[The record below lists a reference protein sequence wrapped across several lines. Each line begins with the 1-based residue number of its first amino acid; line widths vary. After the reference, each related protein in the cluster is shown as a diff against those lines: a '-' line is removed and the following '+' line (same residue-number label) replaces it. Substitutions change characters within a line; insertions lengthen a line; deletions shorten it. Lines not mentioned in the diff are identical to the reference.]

1 MGSPTRTGAAMNV
14 PAHIPKDAEAIHDLA
29 WWAAERDRQG
39 RRGILLSV
47 LRTVGSIEPCPVC
60 EREPCPSPSFCELC
74 READARTSGRREVSR
89 PRPTPLTLVEAI
101 KQSVRDR
108 GIAALKAPATRERLS
123 RCDNAARMEI
133 DRWLQQ
139 RKRAAA

>member
-1 MGSPTRTGAAMNV
+1 MNA

-29 WWAAERDRQG
+29 RWAAERDRQG
-39 RRGILLSV
+39 TDWRDILLSV
-47 LRTVGSIEPCPVC
+47 LRTVGAIEPCPVC
-60 EREPCPSPSFCELC
+60 EREPCPSPSFCELS

-108 GIAALKAPATRERLS
+108 GIAALKAPATGERLS
-123 RCDNAARMEI
+123 RCDDAARMEI

>member
-1 MGSPTRTGAAMNV
+1 MNAPV
-14 PAHIPKDAEAIHDLA
+14 HITKYAEATRDLA

-39 RRGILLSV
+39 TDWRDILLSV
-47 LRTVGSIEPCPVC
+47 LRTVGAIEPCPVC
-60 EREPCPSPSFCELC
+60 EREPCFSTSFCELS
-74 READARTSGRREVSR
+74 RESDARTSGRREVSR
-89 PRPTPLTLVEAI
+89 PRPTPLMLVEAI

-123 RCDNAARMEI
+123 RCDDAARMEI